1 MWYQLAVA
9 QPNCSTYIQAKDK
22 VLVVVLQVTKAME
35 NGAGVRVTYTTKYS
49 SEQTQSAKVDT
60 TDLVCSTSAILGHSM
75 SLLLNYKCYKY

>member
-22 VLVVVLQVTKAME
+22 VLVLQVTKAME

-49 SEQTQSAKVDT
+49 SKQIH
-60 TDLVCSTSAILGHSM
+60 AISESGH
-75 SLLLNYKCYKY
+75 N